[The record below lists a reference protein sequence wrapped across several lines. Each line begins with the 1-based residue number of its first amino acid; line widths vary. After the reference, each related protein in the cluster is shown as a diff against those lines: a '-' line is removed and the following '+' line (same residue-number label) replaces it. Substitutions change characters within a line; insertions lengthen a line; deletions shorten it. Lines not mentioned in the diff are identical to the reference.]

1 MPTSTIR
8 PRNETDLPAC
18 IAALATVHE
27 ADRYPARWPD
37 DPQAWLT
44 PLDMLGAWVAADGE
58 TVLAH
63 VVLTR
68 PAPEFAQTFHRPAS
82 ELAALSRLFVAVP
95 ARGAGWARALLS
107 HAAQAAVAAG
117 LQPVLEV
124 ESGAS
129 AAIALYERAGWQ
141 HVASTTASWIAP
153 NGRPAVVRAY
163 AIPVDRHPRPGR

>member
-1 MPTSTIR
+1 MR
-8 PRNETDLPAC
+8 PRQDADLPAC
-18 IAALATVHE
+18 VAALATVHE

-44 PLDMLGAWVAADGE
+44 WPEMLGAWVVAADGG

-63 VVLTR
+63 VALTR
-68 PAPEFAQTFHRPAS
+68 PTAEFAQTFHRPAC
-82 ELAALSRLFVAVP
+82 ELAAISRLFVAVP

-107 HAAQAAVAAG
+107 HAAQAATAAG

-129 AAIALYERAGWQ
+129 AAIALYERNGWR

-153 NGRPAVVRAY
+153 NGRPAVLRAY
-163 AIPVDRHPRPGR
+163 TIPVDHHARPGR